1 MNHCK
6 IKNLV
11 QIALVASLYV
21 VMSLVIAPF
30 SYGPIQVR
38 LSEMLNLLVV
48 YDKKYIYAV
57 TLGCALANI
66 SSPYGITD
74 IIVGAG
80 STFVTLWVCYWAIR
94 HLKSF
99 ATKLWVVAAIVTAS
113 MFTIAG
119 ELYVLAQA
127 PFWLTYATIAVGE
140 AVSLVIGV
148 LILLW
153 IHRHYDKQMK
163 RWLN

>member
-1 MNHCK
+1 MNHNK
-6 IKNLV
+6 TKNLV

-57 TLGCALANI
+57 TLGCLLTNI
-66 SSPYGITD
+66 NSPYGLTD
-74 IIVGAG
+74 VIVGSA
-80 STFVTLWVCYWAIR
+80 STFITLWICYQVIKR
-94 HLKSF
+94 MKSF
-99 ATKLWVVAAIVTAS
+99 SSKIWTVVAIVTIS

-119 ELYVLAQA
+119 ELFVIAGA
-127 PFWLTYATIAVGE
+127 PFWFTYGTIALGE
-140 AVSLVIGV
+140 GISLIIGA

-153 IHRHYDKQMK
+153 IHREQRIEK
-163 RWLN
+163 WLK